1 MHAALLTAATEGK
14 EPKCPSTDE
23 WTQRLGYIY
32 AKGLSLSHKNKE
44 IMPSAA
50 IRMDLEMTQLSQRNT
65 NTTRYHLQ
73 EESKKDTHERIY
85 QRETDSQAWNTNS
98 GATKGKDGARGG
110 AGAEIRQDV
119 GNKPDTLSN
128 TQADRNK
135 YTDQGRM
142 G

>member
-23 WTQRLGYIY
+23 WTQKLG
-32 AKGLSLSHKNKE
+32 NE

-50 IRMDLEMTQLSQRNT
+50 IRMDLEMAQLSQRNT